1 MGRNLEAQENTVH
14 LGMEGSATRLGPK
27 YTGGLARSGVRQE
40 AVEHLCASA
49 ACLVFILQETRN
61 DTSFYAGE

>member
-14 LGMEGSATRLGPK
+14 LGVEGGATRLEPK
-27 YTGGLARSGVRQE
+27 YTGGLARNGVRQE
-40 AVEHLCASA
+40 AAEHLCDLA

-61 DTSFYAGE
+61 NTSLYAGE